1 MLCAS
6 ERPTAIA
13 DRADPGE
20 AGGDRAGLRVGEDDR
35 GRREAAT
42 VTPPPAVVTAE
53 APVTDASTLVAIV
66 LSVHRP
72 PTEAVSAPSAEA
84 ATATAA
90 ARTLAVID
98 ALSVARTSTP
108 VPAEIEPPVTVAC
121 TCEAPV
127 ARS

>member
-1 MLCAS
+1 MLWAS

-13 DRADPGE
+13 VALAPARLAETAPALASARMTE
-20 AGGDRAGLRVGEDDR
+20 ETV
-35 GRREAAT
+35 AAT
-42 VTPPPAVVTAE
+42 VIPPPAVVTAD

-90 ARTLAVID
+90 ARTFAVIE

-108 VPAEIEPPVTVAC
+108 VPAEIEPPVTVALA
-121 TCEAPV
+121 CEAPV
-127 ARS
+127 VRS